1 MRDKMQYKIVVKKNL
16 AVARKICM
24 KKVIFIM
31 KSRPLKKSEEEEE
44 SSTQLC
50 NGQAFERQTFFTKRN
65 WWGVTFIPSL
75 LGIRKKWKQTKF
87 RGKAGAV
94 AGKKPKK

>member
-31 KSRPLKKSEEEEE
+31 KSRPLKMSLE
-44 SSTQLC
+44 TQLC
-50 NGQAFERQTFFTKRN
+50 NAFRPVFSFER
-65 WWGVTFIPSL
+65 
-75 LGIRKKWKQTKF
+75 
-87 RGKAGAV
+87 
-94 AGKKPKK
+94 

>member
-1 MRDKMQYKIVVKKNL
+1 MQPKLSSFNLWQYNFRKGKVSQQNKNTMRDKMQYKIVVKKNL

-50 NGQAFERQTFFTKRN
+50 NG
-65 WWGVTFIPSL
+65 
-75 LGIRKKWKQTKF
+75 
-87 RGKAGAV
+87 
-94 AGKKPKK
+94 